1 MSSNPRPSVRLT
13 FLGAAGTVTGSK
25 YLVESDGVQLLVDCG
40 IFQGRKEL
48 RLRNWEK
55 PPFDV
60 QSIDAIVLTHAHIDH
75 SGYLPLVT
83 KLGYRG
89 PIYCTA
95 ATKDL
100 LGLLLPDSAH
110 LQEEEA
116 RYSNKHG
123 TSKHQPAKPLYT
135 VADADR
141 TLSQL
146 KVIPRDSSSEVARGF
161 RVTPTCAGHILG
173 ACSLSLDVNGKRIT
187 FSGDIGRYDT
197 PLLPDPQPLPIGDLL
212 LCESTYGDRDHAP
225 GDPDAKFAEI
235 IKRAVERG
243 GPLIIP
249 AFALGRTQNLL
260 YAIAKLEREGQIP
273 VLPVYVDSP
282 MAVDATQIYRRYH
295 QDYDD
300 EAKQLMAQGET
311 PMLTE
316 QTIFCR
322 SVDDSKALNEL
333 TMPRIIISA
342 GGMVNGGRVMH
353 HMMHWL
359 PKEETTVLF
368 VGYQAEETRGRQL
381 QSGAKEIKLFGS
393 YVPVRA
399 QVAEISGLSAHGDR
413 NELARWLR
421 SCTGSPSNVKIV
433 HGEPGP
439 AAAFSE
445 KLRREFQWKVE
456 PAKHLEQ
463 VEL

>member
-1 MSSNPRPSVRLT
+1 MSAPLPSVRLT

-25 YLVESDGVQLLVDCG
+25 YLVESDNTRVLIDCG

-55 PPFDV
+55 PAFDI
-60 QSIDAIVLTHAHIDH
+60 QSLDAIVLTHAHIDH

-116 RYSNKHG
+116 RYNNKHG
-123 TSKHQPAKPLYT
+123 TSKHHPAKPLYS

-141 TLSQL
+141 ALSQL
-146 KVIPRDSSSEVARGF
+146 KVIPRDTSSSVAKGF
-161 RVTPTCAGHILG
+161 HVTPICAGHILG
-173 ACSLSLDVNGKRIT
+173 ACSLSLDVHGKRIT

-197 PLLPDPQPLPIGDLL
+197 PLLPDPQPVALGDLL

-225 GDPDAKFAEI
+225 GDPESKFAQI
-235 IKRAVERG
+235 IKDAAQRG

-300 EAKQLMAQGET
+300 EAKQMMARGET

-322 SVDDSKALNEL
+322 SVEDSKALNSL

-381 QSGAKEIKLFGS
+381 QSGAKEIKMFGS

-399 QVAEISGLSAHGDR
+399 KMTELSGLSAHGDR
-413 NELARWLR
+413 NELTRWLH
-421 SCTGSPSNVKIV
+421 SCTGSPTQVKIV

-439 AAAFSE
+439 ASAFSE
-445 KLRREFQWKVE
+445 KLRNEFKWRVD

-463 VEL
+463 VEI